1 MAEPN
6 IARPS
11 AQAEASRP
19 APRMTQ
25 SAGFDPGESTRSLR
39 RKWSNNGGMGSVLL
53 YLVGIAAAVV
63 LLYFMVHEGAASG
76 AAINVNGLIIV
87 AGGVTIAAL
96 LSFDGADIRG
106 AIVALVMSVST
117 QTTIDDD
124 AMHIVETARRL
135 RRSIRD
141 AEDYVQRIPNLFLR
155 LALQMVVDGV
165 PLDDMMNVLSW
176 RIEKDAESE
185 NVRSRL
191 FRTLAACAPA
201 FGLLGTIVGM
211 VGMLGHL
218 ADGNLSKVGA
228 GMATAMLSTFYGL
241 VLAFIIFKPAAIK
254 LEQKTRE
261 RVAATNL
268 LLEAIA
274 LVRLGR
280 SPSMIA
286 ETLEVLSDA
295 RHGHEDVGST

>member
-1 MAEPN
+1 MADANSHP
-6 IARPS
+6 AGS
-11 AQAEASRP
+11 P
-19 APRMTQ
+19 APIATA
-25 SAGFDPGESTRSLR
+25 SFAVDKPETTDPVP
-39 RKWSNNGGMGSVLL
+39 RKWWNRGGMSQALTYLL
-53 YLVGIAAAVV
+53 GIAAAIV
-63 LLYFMVHEGAASG
+63 LVWYMVHEGAASG

-87 AGGVTIAAL
+87 GGGVAVAAL
-96 LSFDGADIRG
+96 MSFDLSDIRG
-106 AIVALVMSVST
+106 AFVALFLSIRSR
-117 QTTIDDD
+117 TTIDAD
-124 AMHIVETARRL
+124 AQQIVETARL
-135 RRSIRD
+135 MRRNIHD
-141 AEDYVQRIPNLFLR
+141 AEIYVQTIPNVFLR

-165 PLDDMMNVLSW
+165 PLDDLMNVLSW

-185 NVRSRL
+185 NVRARM
-191 FRTLAACAPA
+191 FRTLGACAPA

-241 VLAFIIFKPAAIK
+241 IMAFIVFKPAAIK

-280 SPSMIA
+280 SPGMIA
-286 ETLEVLSDA
+286 ETLEVLAEHRQPRDA
-295 RHGHEDVGST
+295 SNAGQ

>member
-1 MAEPN
+1 M
-6 IARPS
+6 
-11 AQAEASRP
+11 
-19 APRMTQ
+19 
-25 SAGFDPGESTRSLR
+25 R
-39 RKWSNNGGMGSVLL
+39 RKWSGSGGTEAIIS
-53 YLVGIAAAVV
+53 YLIGIGAAVV
-63 LLYFMVHEGAASG
+63 LLYFMVHEGAAAG
-76 AAINVNGLIIV
+76 AAINVTGLIVV
-87 AGGVTIAAL
+87 AGGVTVAAL
-96 LSFDGADIRG
+96 LSFDGGDIRG
-106 AIVALVMSVST
+106 AVVALLTSMRN
-117 QTTIDDD
+117 QTTTDAD
-124 AMHIVETARRL
+124 AMHVVETARRL
-135 RRSIRD
+135 RRNIRD

-185 NVRSRL
+185 NVKARM
-191 FRTLAACAPA
+191 FRTLAASAPA

-218 ADGNLSKVGA
+218 ADGNLSKVGS

-286 ETLEVLSDA
+286 ETLQVLSGDRDSRDEA
-295 RHGHEDVGST
+295 NAA

>member
-1 MAEPN
+1 MAESNATHP
-6 IARPS
+6 
-11 AQAEASRP
+11 P
-19 APRMTQ
+19 APPETSSVGARGQ
-25 SAGFDPGESTRSLR
+25 GSAGYDPGESTRSLR
-39 RKWSNNGGMGSVLL
+39 RKWSGSGGVGSIFL
-53 YLVGIAAAVV
+53 YLAGVAAAVA

-106 AIVALVMSVST
+106 AIVALITSMST
-117 QTTIDDD
+117 PTTIDDD

-191 FRTLAACAPA
+191 FRTLGACAPA

-218 ADGNLSKVGA
+218 ADGNLSKVGS

-261 RVAATNL
+261 KVAATNL

-286 ETLEVLSDA
+286 ETLEVLSDN
-295 RHGHEDVGST
+295 RRGHDDVEST

>member
-1 MAEPN
+1 
-6 IARPS
+6 
-11 AQAEASRP
+11 
-19 APRMTQ
+19 
-25 SAGFDPGESTRSLR
+25 
-39 RKWSNNGGMGSVLL
+39 
-53 YLVGIAAAVV
+53 
-63 LLYFMVHEGAASG
+63 MVHEGAESG

-87 AGGVTIAAL
+87 GGGVTVAAF
-96 LSFDGADIRG
+96 LSFDASDIRA
-106 AIVALVMSVST
+106 AIVALFSSIRTRTNV
-117 QTTIDDD
+117 DDD
-124 AMHIVETARRL
+124 AMQIVEVARLL
-135 RRSIRD
+135 RRSIHD
-141 AEDYVQRIPNLFLR
+141 AEVYVQTVPNLFLR

-165 PLDDMMNVLSW
+165 PLEDLMNVLSW

-185 NVRSRL
+185 NVRARM
-191 FRTLAACAPA
+191 FRTLGACAPA

-241 VLAFIIFKPAAIK
+241 VMAFIVFKPAAIK

-280 SPSMIA
+280 SPGMIA
-286 ETLEVLSDA
+286 ETLEVLSEH
-295 RHGHEDVGST
+295 RRPREESDVA

>member
-1 MAEPN
+1 MAE
-6 IARPS
+6 ARPTVS
-11 AQAEASRP
+11 PAARAMMAEAREG
-19 APRMTQ
+19 
-25 SAGFDPGESTRSLR
+25 SAGRGRASRGSRSQAV
-39 RKWSNNGGMGSVLL
+39 M

-63 LLYFMVHEGAASG
+63 LIWYMVHEGAESG

-87 AGGVTIAAL
+87 GGGVTVAAL
-96 LSFDGADIRG
+96 LSFDAVDIRD
-106 AIVALVMSVST
+106 ALVALFFSVRNR
-117 QTTIDDD
+117 TTIDSD
-124 AMHIVETARRL
+124 AAQIVETARL
-135 RRSIRD
+135 IRRSIHD
-141 AEDYVQRIPNLFLR
+141 AEVYVQSVPNLFLR

-165 PLDDMMNVLSW
+165 PLDDLMNVLSW
-176 RIEKDAESE
+176 RIEKDAERE
-185 NVRSRL
+185 NVRARL
-191 FRTLAACAPA
+191 FRTLGACAPA

-241 VLAFIIFKPAAIK
+241 VMAFIVFKPAALK

-280 SPSMIA
+280 SPGMIA
-286 ETLEVLSDA
+286 ETLEVLSEHGRAQGEGDA
-295 RHGHEDVGST
+295 D